1 MKKISVLFCLLC
13 LGFTSPLLAQES
25 FKWNEMST
33 FHSTAMLSF
42 HGAEEGKLQPTRDSA
57 AAMLQK
63 ATAWQVSAIPAG
75 KDAAKIKT
83 LLQQLVAECTAINTA
98 VAAKKADADLKPLVL
113 KAHHTFHELIEKT
126 K

>member
-1 MKKISVLFCLLC
+1 M
-13 LGFTSPLLAQES
+13 
-25 FKWNEMST
+25 NT

-63 ATAWQVSAIPAG
+63 ATAWQASAISAG

-98 VAAKKADADLKPLVL
+98 VTAKKADAGLKPLVL
-113 KAHHTFHELIEKT
+113 KAHHTFHEIIEKA